1 MDTWKLPLK
10 VWFWAHD
17 ATASLHP
24 EVKKTHLFIHVKLV
38 SAKAHLSVNTA
49 ADIMASIFFH
59 PPDFTKSISV
69 AELQL
74 LLRIH
79 LLGSEKKSV

>member
-10 VWFWAHD
+10 VWFWGHD

-49 ADIMASIFFH
+49 ADIMASIFFSPSRFH
-59 PPDFTKSISV
+59 QEHLSGRTSI
-69 AELQL
+69 A
-74 LLRIH
+74 
-79 LLGSEKKSV
+79 SENSSPRK